1 MTQEEKQ
8 YTTLKRVIL
17 AARTI
22 GELNRIV
29 AEKMNLSL
37 PAAMF
42 ARLARIAE
50 VKQWEMYN
58 KGIN

>member
-22 GELNRIV
+22 DELNRIV
-29 AEKMNLSL
+29 AERMNLSL
-37 PAAMF
+37 PEAMF